1 MAKVLERQ
9 ETLYDQDLLAWVEQQ
24 AAQLRAGQLD
34 RLDVENLIEELEAMA
49 GKLCREL
56 KKCLRILL
64 AHLLK
69 WQFQPRRRSRS
80 WAATIAEERDQILDL
95 LEESPSLREHLD
107 EVARSVYPRA
117 VRLVAI
123 ETGLSRQRFPA
134 NLPYD
139 PSEILG
145 DQAGPDDSSTAA

>member
-9 ETLYDQDLLAWVEQQ
+9 ETLYDRDLLAWAEQQ

-34 RLDVENLIEELEAMA
+34 QVDMEHLIEEIEAMA
-49 GKLCREL
+49 GNLRREL
-56 KKCLRILL
+56 KSRLRVLL

-80 WAATIAEERDQILDL
+80 WAATIAEQRAQIEDL

-107 EVARSVYPRA
+107 EVAEGLSAGGSLGRDRDRA
-117 VRLVAI
+117 VARAL
-123 ETGLSRQRFPA
+123 PA
-134 NLPYD
+134 QSALRP
-139 PSEILG
+139 E
-145 DQAGPDDSSTAA
+145 